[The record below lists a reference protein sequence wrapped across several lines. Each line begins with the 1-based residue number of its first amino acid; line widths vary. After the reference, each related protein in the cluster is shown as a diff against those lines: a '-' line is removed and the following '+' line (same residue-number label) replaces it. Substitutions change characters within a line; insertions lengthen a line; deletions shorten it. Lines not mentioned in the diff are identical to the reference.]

1 MKKEKKKKTNKPQ
14 LCMQCF
20 ATLQM
25 INPDGFVVIVG
36 PNYYDVHYAVRGRLK
51 MVRVIVL
58 AIRNYSLMHL

>member
-1 MKKEKKKKTNKPQ
+1 
-14 LCMQCF
+14 MQCF

-25 INPDGFVVIVG
+25 INADGFVVIVG

>member
-1 MKKEKKKKTNKPQ
+1 
-14 LCMQCF
+14 MQCF

-36 PNYYDVHYAVRGRLK
+36 PNYYDVHCAVRGRLK